1 MNKKSEIEIH
11 IYSIENLKD
20 WIYRGMAVGL
30 SENLI
35 SNARALALTQNPN
48 ARDSDPTIAVA
59 YDGVKVVGYT
69 AVLADK
75 WHDKTIFW
83 GTTGYI
89 NASMRGKG
97 VGTRLYSSMMQA
109 CNNQWFASDS
119 APAALTIS
127 KKTGLG
133 IYYFSRYY
141 LSFSHTKS
149 LKSTILAKM
158 TQRANRKILSCL
170 NQSTRLEIIRHV
182 DDKTYAFITQHAH
195 QDLFHRSQKMLNW
208 ILQCPF
214 KVSAP
219 ADLAA
224 YSDYEF
230 TTALPQYNIYAFRI
244 LLNDKLI
251 GFAMFRLNMGD
262 LTLLYIYMD
271 NTFADEVYASL
282 IKHILNQRITR
293 FRTFDKGLI
302 DYYNL
307 IGAKS
312 MNTKSRIQQV
322 SLSVPA
328 YVNIN
333 PSKIIQG
340 GDGDMFC

>member
-11 IYSIENLKD
+11 IYSINNLKD
-20 WIYRGMAVGL
+20 WIYRSMDVGL

-48 ARDSDPTIAVA
+48 ARDFDPAIAVA
-59 YDGVKVVGYT
+59 YDGAKAVGYT
-69 AVLADK
+69 AVFADK
-75 WHDKTIFW
+75 WCDEPIFW

-89 NASMRGKG
+89 DASMRGRG

-119 APAALTIS
+119 GPAALTIS

-141 LSFSHTKS
+141 LSFSQTKS

-158 TQRANRKILSCL
+158 VQRANRKVLAHLNLS
-170 NQSTRLEIIRHV
+170 THLEITRYV
-182 DDKTYAFITQHAH
+182 DDKTYAFITQHA
-195 QDLFHRSQKMLNW
+195 QLDLFHRSQKMLNW

-214 KVSAP
+214 KASAP

-230 TTALPQYNIYAFRI
+230 TATLPQYNIYAFRI

-251 GFAMFRLNMGD
+251 GFAMFRLTMGD
-262 LTLLYIYMD
+262 LTLLYLYTDI
-271 NTFADEVYASL
+271 TFANEVYASL
-282 IKHILNQRITR
+282 VKHILNQRIIR

-302 DYYNL
+302 DYYSR

-312 MNTKSRIQQV
+312 MNTKSRIQQI

-328 YVNIN
+328 NVNID
-333 PSKIIQG
+333 PSKVIQG

>member
-1 MNKKSEIEIH
+1 MNKNLEIEIH
-11 IYSIENLKD
+11 IHSIKNLKD
-20 WIYRGMAVGL
+20 WIYKGMDVGL
-30 SENLI
+30 SKNLI

-48 ARDSDPTIAVA
+48 ARDSDPAIAVA
-59 YDGVKVVGYT
+59 YDGAKAVGYT
-69 AVLADK
+69 AVFADK
-75 WHDKTIFW
+75 WCDELIFW

-89 NASMRGKG
+89 DASMRGRG

-133 IYYFSRYY
+133 IYYFNRYY
-141 LSFSHTKS
+141 LSFSRSKS
-149 LKSTILAKM
+149 LKSTILTKM
-158 TQRANRKILSCL
+158 VQRVNRKVLSHL
-170 NQSTRLEIIRHV
+170 NQSARLEITRYV
-182 DDKTYAFITQHAH
+182 DDKTYAFITQYAYK
-195 QDLFHRSQKMLNW
+195 DLFHRSQEMLNW

-214 KVSAP
+214 KASAP

-224 YSDYEF
+224 FSDYEF

-251 GFAMFRLNMGD
+251 GFAMLRLNMDD
-262 LTLLYIYMD
+262 LTLLYIYKD

-282 IKHILNQRITR
+282 VKHILNQRIAR

-302 DYYNL
+302 DFYNR

-312 MNTKSRIQQV
+312 MNTKSRIQQI

-328 YVNIN
+328 NVNID
-333 PSKIIQG
+333 PSKVIQG

>member
-1 MNKKSEIEIH
+1 MNKNLEIEIH
-11 IYSIENLKD
+11 IHSIKNLKD
-20 WIYRGMAVGL
+20 WIYKGMDVGL
-30 SENLI
+30 SKNLI

-48 ARDSDPTIAVA
+48 ARDSDPAIAVA
-59 YDGVKVVGYT
+59 YDGAKAVGYT
-69 AVLADK
+69 AVFADK
-75 WHDKTIFW
+75 WCDELIFW

-89 NASMRGKG
+89 DASMRGRG

-119 APAALTIS
+119 APTALTIS

-133 IYYFSRYY
+133 IYYFNRYY
-141 LSFSHTKS
+141 LSFSCSKS
-149 LKSTILAKM
+149 LKSTILTKM
-158 TQRANRKILSCL
+158 VQRVNRKVLSHL
-170 NQSTRLEIIRHV
+170 NQSARLEITRYV
-182 DDKTYAFITQHAH
+182 DDQTYAFITQYAYK
-195 QDLFHRSQKMLNW
+195 DLFHRSQEMLNW

-214 KVSAP
+214 KASAP

-224 YSDYEF
+224 FSDYEF
-230 TTALPQYNIYAFRI
+230 TTVLPQYNIYAFRI

-251 GFAMFRLNMGD
+251 GFAMLRHNMDD
-262 LTLLYIYMD
+262 LTLLYIYKD
-271 NTFADEVYASL
+271 NIFADEVYASL
-282 IKHILNQRITR
+282 VKHILNQRIAI

-302 DYYNL
+302 DFYNR

-312 MNTKSRIQQV
+312 MNTKSRIQQI

-328 YVNIN
+328 NVNID
-333 PSKIIQG
+333 PSKVIQG